1 MRYAHGRLKSTIS
14 IFTILVHLGCTYRSI
29 SRNRATIS
37 RCPGLRRSWCTDRI
51 YWNVIV
57 KRLVRAY
64 RSSFFFLYIFWKTI
78 KSTVAWYVFIKDT
91 KLFEKLILTFRVY
104 YILPFFPSYF
114 FCFLFLFF
122 FISFSHFWRKK
133 RNAVIEYGYL
143 LKVVDPLQ
151 HLHIFVGAKVHV
163 VATRVPWIKRMITNH
178 S

>member
-122 FISFSHFWRKK
+122 SLVLVIFEERRETRWLNMDTCLKSLIHFSISISSLVQKC
-133 RNAVIEYGYL
+133 
-143 LKVVDPLQ
+143 
-151 HLHIFVGAKVHV
+151 
-163 VATRVPWIKRMITNH
+163 M
-178 S
+178 

>member
-37 RCPGLRRSWCTDRI
+37 RCPALRLSWCTDRI

-122 FISFSHFWRKK
+122 FISFSLFEERRETRWLNMDTCLKSLIHFSISISSLVQKC
-133 RNAVIEYGYL
+133 
-143 LKVVDPLQ
+143 
-151 HLHIFVGAKVHV
+151 
-163 VATRVPWIKRMITNH
+163 M
-178 S
+178 